1 MEQVPQAFDEVKQ
14 ELDSIKTEQFFSS
27 IRRWNKNRKI
37 SKFHKTKSFYTYALG
52 ENEVC
57 RNYKN

>member
-27 IRRWNKNRKI
+27 IRRWNKNQKI
-37 SKFHKTKSFYTYALG
+37 SKFHKTK
-52 ENEVC
+52 
-57 RNYKN
+57 